1 VQWIEKRNLRDTF
14 DFAKRPNRSQDFAR
28 SIVAIPDNSTG
39 RRPEEISSDFAIA
52 LKRPS
57 VN

>member
-1 VQWIEKRNLRDTF
+1 MQWIEKINPRDTF
-14 DFAKRPNRSQDFAR
+14 DFAKRPYRSHDFAR
-28 SIVAIPDNSTG
+28 SIVAIPNNSTR
-39 RRPEEISSDFAIA
+39 RRPEEILSDFAIA

>member
-1 VQWIEKRNLRDTF
+1 MQWIEKRNHRDTF
-14 DFAKRPNRSQDFAR
+14 DFPIRPNISQDFAR
-28 SIVAIPDNSTG
+28 SIVAIPDNSTR